1 MALERSKV
9 FYKFD
14 FFKYLFGALFAWAD
28 VGSDIA
34 TCIVYYNRSQFKEFG
49 FCLAFALVPSIFMTI
64 AHVVQHLK
72 SDGIVNTIGNIIY
85 YAFFGSGMMKMKLFT
100 LCVKNF
106 KEVWSRPG
114 YLVMKEDEKD
124 DIRTAVVYDYI
135 QTLLEDIP
143 QMVLQIYTMTQQDTS
158 NIHWIQFVS
167 IAFSFVNFVSTLALF
182 ENRTLPGVRADVKP
196 YLLVILFYNTFLLA
210 ARVVTIVSFLV
221 AFSWITAIILAVHE
235 LVCIVFYYIMNRKR
249 FTDKDIWW
257 VAILLLPCYIF
268 TYLGFKVKEIRLR
281 SFELK
286 ISRSLLSSSLYYL
299 TFAIENTL
307 MMTLYYSQP
316 NTRTWYSSGA
326 TAGVIM
332 MTLVGVF
339 LNLIFTNLYFR
350 DYHRTR
356 HMISHQGV
364 RRSSRFERNSRVRF
378 SRSVRV
384 HPHPSDQDQTV
395 TEVIR

>member
-9 FYKFD
+9 FYKFEL
-14 FFKYLFGALFAWAD
+14 FKYLFGAIFAWSD

-34 TCIVYYNRSQFKEFG
+34 TCILYYRRSQFEEFG
-49 FCLAFALVPSIFMTI
+49 FCLAFALAPSIFMTV
-64 AHVVQHLK
+64 AHLVQHLR
-72 SDGIVNTIGNIIY
+72 SDGIVNIIGNLVY
-85 YAFFGSGMMKMKLFT
+85 YAFFGSGMMKMKLFI

-114 YLVMKEDEKD
+114 YLVMKEDEKN
-124 DIRTAVVYDYI
+124 DIRTVAVYDYI

-143 QMVLQIYTMTQQDTS
+143 QMVLQIYTLTQQDTS

-167 IAFSFVNFVSTLALF
+167 IALSFVNLILTLALF
-182 ENRTLPGVRADVKP
+182 ENNTLPGVQNVKA
-196 YLLVILFYNTFLLA
+196 YILVILFYNTFLLA
-210 ARVVTIVSFLV
+210 ARIVTIVSFLIG
-221 AFSWITAIILAVHE
+221 FSWITAIILVVHE
-235 LVCIVFYYIMNRKR
+235 LVCIVFYYIKNRKR
-249 FTDKDIWW
+249 FTDKDVWW
-257 VAILLLPCYIF
+257 VAIILLPCYIF

-286 ISRSLLSSSLYYL
+286 ISRSLLSSSLYYA
-299 TFAIENTL
+299 TFTIENI
-307 MMTLYYSQP
+307 MMMSLYYSKASV
-316 NTRTWYSSGA
+316 RTWYSSGA
-326 TAGVIM
+326 TAAVIM

-364 RRSSRFERNSRVRF
+364 RRASRFERNSRVRF

-384 HPHPSDQDQTV
+384 HPHPLDRDQTV

>member
-9 FYKFD
+9 FYKLD

-34 TCIVYYNRSQFKEFG
+34 TCILYYQHSQFEEFG
-49 FCLAFALVPSIFMTI
+49 FCLAFALAPSIFMTI
-64 AHVVQHLK
+64 AHLVQHLK
-72 SDGIVNTIGNIIY
+72 SDGVLNTVGNVIY
-85 YAFFGSGMMKMKLFT
+85 YALFGSGMMKMKLFT

-124 DIRTAVVYDYI
+124 DIRTAVVFDYI

-143 QMVLQIYTMTQQDTS
+143 QMVLQIYTLTQQNTS

-167 IAFSFVNFVSTLALF
+167 IAFSFVNLISTLALF
-182 ENRTLPGVRADVKP
+182 ENSTLPGVQNVKA
-196 YLLVILFYNTFLLA
+196 YILVIVFYNTFLLA
-210 ARVVTIVSFLV
+210 ARMVTIVSFLIG
-221 AFSWITAIILAVHE
+221 FTWITAIILAVHE
-235 LVCIVFYYIMNRKR
+235 LVCILFFYIMNRKR

-257 VAILLLPCYIF
+257 VGVLLLPCYIF

-286 ISRSLLSSSLYYL
+286 ISRSLLSSSLYYG
-299 TFAIENTL
+299 TFAIENT
-307 MMTLYYSQP
+307 MMITLYYSKESK
-316 NTRTWYSSGA
+316 RTWYSSGA
-326 TAGVIM
+326 TTAVIM

-350 DYHRTR
+350 DYQRTR
-356 HMISHQGV
+356 HMISHQGI

-384 HPHPSDQDQTV
+384 HPHPLDQDQTI